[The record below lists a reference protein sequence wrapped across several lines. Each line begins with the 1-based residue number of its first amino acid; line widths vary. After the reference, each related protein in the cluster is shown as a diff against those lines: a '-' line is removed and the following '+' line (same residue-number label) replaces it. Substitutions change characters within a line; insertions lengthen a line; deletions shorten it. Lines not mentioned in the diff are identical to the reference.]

1 MLSTGSKTEDLS
13 PVEEKPSKIA
23 PTPAGIATENK
34 AEVGGVPANKQE
46 EEEES
51 DNDDIL

>member
-1 MLSTGSKTEDLS
+1 MLSTGSKAEDLS

-23 PTPAGIATENK
+23 AGTAIENK
-34 AEVGGVPANKQE
+34 QEVGGVPANKQE